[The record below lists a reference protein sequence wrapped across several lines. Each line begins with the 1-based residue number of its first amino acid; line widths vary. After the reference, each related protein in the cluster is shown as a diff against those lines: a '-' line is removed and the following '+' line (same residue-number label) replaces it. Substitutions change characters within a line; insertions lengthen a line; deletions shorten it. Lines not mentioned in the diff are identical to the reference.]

1 LRRVSTSIQIGPDES
16 ADPAVGTGLF
26 LQDRNGHGVLRA
38 ERGRFLPSDQD
49 IAVHR
54 SLVERYRLREGSM
67 VHGPVHRA
75 PGQRAQLREVQE
87 VDGGDPEQRMHLKEF
102 KDLITIDPDEHYEL
116 GRYNDTIAMRLLDLF
131 CPIGKGQRGLIV
143 SPPRS
148 GKTTIL
154 HELADGITKGYP
166 KTKLVVLLVDERPE
180 EATDW
185 KRNCGGQVF
194 ASTNDEDAETQT
206 LLAEAVWKR
215 CMRMVELG
223 EDVVMLLDSITR
235 LARAYNRLIEGRG
248 KTMTGGIDAR
258 AMERP
263 RQIFGAA
270 RNVEDGGSLTILGTA
285 LIDTGSRMDEL
296 IFQEFKGT
304 GNAELVLD
312 RKLADKRIFPALD
325 IPKSGTRKEEKLLKP
340 QHLQKIYLLRR
351 MIAKMNLEESV
362 EHLVHSIGR
371 TKSTEDFLAQIEIG
385 G

>member
-1 LRRVSTSIQIGPDES
+1 MRRVTTTIQIGPDES
-16 ADPAVGTGLF
+16 ADPAVGTGMFIL
-26 LQDRNGHGVLRA
+26 DRNGHGVLRA
-38 ERGRFLPSDQD
+38 ERGRFLPTDQD

-54 SLVERYRLREGSM
+54 SLVERHRLREGSM
-67 VHGPVHRA
+67 VTGAVTRT
-75 PGQRAQLREVQE
+75 PGQRAQLRQVDE
-87 VDGGDPEQRMHLKEF
+87 VDGGDPEERSRLKEF
-102 KDLITIDPDEHYEL
+102 KDLVTIDPDEHYEL
-116 GRYNDTIAMRLLDLF
+116 GRYNDTITMRMLDLF

-154 HELADGITKGYP
+154 HELADGISKGYP
-166 KTKLVVLLVDERPE
+166 KTKLIVLLVDERPE

-185 KRNCGGQVF
+185 RRNCDGQVF
-194 ASTNDEDAETQT
+194 ASTNDEDAETQIAV
-206 LLAEAVWKR
+206 AEAVWKR
-215 CMRMVELG
+215 CQRLVELG

-263 RQIFGAA
+263 RQLFGAA
-270 RNVEDGGSLTILGTA
+270 RNVEHGGSLTILGTA
-285 LIDTGSRMDEL
+285 LVDTGSRMDEL

-304 GNAELVLD
+304 GNAELILD
-312 RKLADKRIFPALD
+312 RKLAEKRIFPALD

-340 QHLQKIYLLRR
+340 QHLQRVYLLRR
-351 MIAKMNLEESV
+351 MIAKMNPEECV

-371 TKSTEDFLAQIEIG
+371 TKSNEEFLAQIDLG
-385 G
+385 S